1 MIAGTDWV
9 IVRASLHED
18 LAKKLLKQTKTEL
31 GREET
36 GTLGM
41 LLASTQKQMESSAQA
56 HQELARK
63 IRVELELPLDNFILE
78 QKDKRKLVC
87 NGGGGSVRVILHNN
101 DSSWIYIVS
110 DQC

>member
-1 MIAGTDWV
+1 
-9 IVRASLHED
+9 
-18 LAKKLLKQTKTEL
+18 
-31 GREET
+31 
-36 GTLGM
+36 M

-87 NGGGGSVRVILHNN
+87 KEGVKVILHYTNP
-101 DSSWIYIVS
+101 WIHSIRPMLIRRIVTRT
-110 DQC
+110 CMHLT

>member
-1 MIAGTDWV
+1 MIAGIDWV
-9 IVRASLHED
+9 IARASLHED

-87 NGGGGSVRVILHNN
+87 NGVVGVKVILHDN
-101 DSSWIYIVS
+101 DSWIYT
-110 DQC
+110 

>member
-1 MIAGTDWV
+1 M
-9 IVRASLHED
+9 HEE

-41 LLASTQKQMESSAQA
+41 LLASTQKQMEASAQA

-87 NGGGGSVRVILHNN
+87 SCDIKVMMYHSNSL
-101 DSSWIYIVS
+101 IVP